1 MPSRTRVVLSDLD
14 DTLFDH
20 AHATRTAQ
28 RVVAAATPALAAW
41 RPEDLERRHRE
52 VLDELHLEV
61 LAGRLTVDDARVER
75 FRRLLEE
82 GGAHGSVDLARQIAR
97 DYRQAYEVAWQ
108 TVPGAIDLLTHLRRA
123 GLPIVIV
130 TNNIVL
136 EQRQKLARVGL
147 DRYID
152 VLVTSEEVGITKPS
166 PGIFTEAL
174 ARVGAGTDEAVMV
187 GDAWSTDIEG
197 ARAAGVRAVWLNRF
211 NDVSPDPSV
220 AMLRS
225 LEPVET
231 AVRVI
236 LGR

>member
-1 MPSRTRVVLSDLD
+1 MASRTRVVLSDLD

-28 RVVAAATPALAAW
+28 RVVAAATPALASW
-41 RPEDLERRHRE
+41 RPDDLERRHRE
-52 VLDELHLEV
+52 VLDELHLDV
-61 LAGRLTVDDARVER
+61 LAGRLTVDDARIER
-75 FRRLLEE
+75 FRRLIEE
-82 GGAHGSVDLARQIAR
+82 GGARGSVELARQVAR
-97 DYRQAYEVAWQ
+97 EYRQAYELAWQ
-108 TVPGAIDLLTHLRRA
+108 AVPGAIDLLTHLRRA

-166 PGIFTEAL
+166 PGIFVEAL
-174 ARVGAGTDEAVMV
+174 ARVGAGADEAVMV

-211 NDVSPDPSV
+211 NGVSPDPSV

-225 LEPVET
+225 LEPVQT
-231 AVRVI
+231 AMRVI
-236 LGR
+236 LEP

>member
-1 MPSRTRVVLSDLD
+1 MPPPTRVVLSDLD

-20 AHATRTAQ
+20 AHATRAAQ
-28 RVVAAATPALAAW
+28 RIVAAATPALAAW

-61 LAGRLTVDDARVER
+61 LAGRLTVDDARIER

-82 GGAHGSVDLARQIAR
+82 GGARGTLDLARQIAR
-97 DYRQAYEVAWQ
+97 DYRHAYEIAWQ
-108 TVPGAIDLLTHLRRA
+108 PVPGAIALLTHLRSA
-123 GLPIVIV
+123 GLPIVVV

-136 EQRQKLARVGL
+136 EQRQKIARVGL

-152 VLVTSEEVGITKPS
+152 ELVTSEEVGITKPS
-166 PGIFTEAL
+166 PGIFVEAL
-174 ARVGAGTDEAVMV
+174 RRVRARADEAVMI
-187 GDAWSTDIEG
+187 GDAWSTDVEG

-211 NDVSPDPSV
+211 DAVAPDPAV

-225 LEPVET
+225 LEPIDD

>member
-1 MPSRTRVVLSDLD
+1 MASRTRVVLSDLD

-20 AHATRTAQ
+20 DHATRTAQ
-28 RVVAAATPALAAW
+28 RVVAAATPALASW
-41 RPEDLERRHRE
+41 RLEELQRRHRE

-61 LAGRLTVDDARVER
+61 LAGRLTVDDARIER
-75 FRRLLEE
+75 FRRLIEE
-82 GGAHGSVDLARQIAR
+82 GGARATADLARQVAR
-97 DYRQAYEVAWQ
+97 EYRQAYEVAWQ
-108 TVPGAIDLLTHLRRA
+108 VVPGAIDLLTHFRRA
-123 GLPIVIV
+123 GVPVVIV

-136 EQRQKLARVGL
+136 EQRQKLASVGL
-147 DRYID
+147 DQYID

-174 ARVGAGTDEAVMV
+174 ARVGAGADEAVMV

-197 ARAAGVRAVWLNRF
+197 ARAAGLRAVWLNRF
-211 NDVSPDPSV
+211 DEAPRDPSV

-225 LEPVET
+225 LEPVER
-231 AVRVI
+231 AARVI

>member
-1 MPSRTRVVLSDLD
+1 MASRPRVVLSDLD

-28 RVVAAATPALAAW
+28 RVVAAATPALASW
-41 RPEDLERRHRE
+41 RLEELERRHRE

-61 LAGRLTVDDARVER
+61 LAGRLTVDDARIER
-75 FRRLLEE
+75 FRRLIEE
-82 GGAHGSVDLARQIAR
+82 GGARATTDLTRQIAR

-108 TVPGAIDLLTHLRRA
+108 VVPGAIDLLAHLRRA
-123 GLPIVIV
+123 GVLIVIV

-147 DRYID
+147 DQYID

-174 ARVGAGTDEAVMV
+174 ARVGARADEAVMV

-197 ARAAGVRAVWLNRF
+197 ARAVGVRAVWLNRF
-211 NDVSPDPSV
+211 AEAARDPSV

-225 LEPVET
+225 LEPVEK

>member
-1 MPSRTRVVLSDLD
+1 MAARTRVVLSDLD

-28 RVVAAATPALAAW
+28 RVVAEATPELAAW

-61 LAGRLTVDDARVER
+61 LAGRLSVDEARIER

-82 GGAHGSVDLARQIAR
+82 GGAPGSIALARQIAR
-97 DYRQAYEVAWQ
+97 DYRHAYEIAWQ
-108 TVPGAIDLLTHLRRA
+108 AVPGAIDLLTALRRT
-123 GLPIVIV
+123 GLPIVVV

-147 DRYID
+147 DRLVD

-166 PGIFTEAL
+166 PGIFVEAL
-174 ARVGAGTDEAVMV
+174 ARVRAGAEEAVMV
-187 GDAWSTDIEG
+187 GDAWSTDVEG

-211 NDVSPDPSV
+211 GAIAPDASI

-225 LEPVET
+225 LEPVD
-231 AVRVI
+231 AALRVI
-236 LGR
+236 LDR